1 MNENR
6 RDTYARMAM
15 ADAQMVVDAR
25 NAARLHRKAHPN
37 YSAACYRTSAQR
49 AALIR
54 GYADTIIHS
63 AMAEQV
69 TP

>member
-25 NAARLHRKAHPN
+25 EKARAVRIGWPN
-37 YSAACYRTSAQR
+37 LASAYYKISAKR

-54 GYADTIIHS
+54 GYADTLIHS